1 MTEQH
6 ATDVVESDRLAL
18 THPSRADEH
27 ELFSILSDPRVWTHF
42 PSLRQTKPAQT
53 LAMIDRWIEGW
64 KVWGLDMWSVRLKGD
79 SVVIG
84 YGGCSMR
91 AEAFWNLGY
100 RLAAEAQGHGYA
112 TELAAEA
119 LQRAN
124 MTDPERPVV
133 AYLLEHNAASERVA
147 VKLGME
153 LVHRAPDAGNPD
165 PSAVRLIYSD
175 RPLSSFQ
182 LAATLR

>member
-1 MTEQH
+1 MRRCIEVLVDGIGRDSRACGRRFCRLLVVTEQH

-18 THPSRADEH
+18 NQPFRADQH

-42 PSLRQTKPAQT
+42 PSLRQTNPAQT
-53 LAMIDRWIEGW
+53 LAMIDRWIGGW
-64 KVWGLDMWSVRLKGD
+64 KAWGLDTWLVRLKGD
-79 SVVIG
+79 SGVIG

-91 AEAFWNLGY
+91 AEGFWNLGY

-119 LQRAN
+119 VQRAN
-124 MTDPERPVV
+124 MTHPERP
-133 AYLLEHNAASERVA
+133 LS
-147 VKLGME
+147 
-153 LVHRAPDAGNPD
+153 
-165 PSAVRLIYSD
+165 PS
-175 RPLSSFQ
+175 Q